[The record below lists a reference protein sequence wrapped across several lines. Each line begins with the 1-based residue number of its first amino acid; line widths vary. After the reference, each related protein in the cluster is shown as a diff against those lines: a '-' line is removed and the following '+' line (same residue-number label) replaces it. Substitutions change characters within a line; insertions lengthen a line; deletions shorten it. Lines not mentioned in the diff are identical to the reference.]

1 MTRRGRRET
10 SERKGSSSEIEY
22 KKILNEKK
30 MGEDVNEEERKR
42 KERRLQIESICVFLI
57 GFLAAIHT

>member
-10 SERKGSSSEIEY
+10 SERKGSSSENEF
-22 KKILNEKK
+22 KKSLNEKK

-42 KERRLQIESICVFLI
+42 KERRLQIESICVFLM
-57 GFLAAIHT
+57 GFLAAIQS